1 MVPTEFDK
9 CTSIK
14 LQTEIKNDPLKF
26 DIFLRCLKDSYNI
39 FNHTIYLKKTFFN
52 AKHNQEQ
59 GIRKKWVTEQRKV
72 FMTYKIDGGGS
83 GRITNEACPH
93 LRVSALNE
101 RDTTPI
107 MLYKLLYKLLSNLR
121 QIAEVGLWN

>member
-39 FNHTIYLKKTFFN
+39 FNHTIYLKKPFSMPN
-52 AKHNQEQ
+52 
-59 GIRKKWVTEQRKV
+59 
-72 FMTYKIDGGGS
+72 
-83 GRITNEACPH
+83 ITKS
-93 LRVSALNE
+93 RVYEKSE
-101 RDTTPI
+101 
-107 MLYKLLYKLLSNLR
+107 
-121 QIAEVGLWN
+121 